1 MTKYLSVT
9 DTAKLV
15 RSALK
20 AAFPG
25 VKFSVRSD
33 SYSGGASINV
43 TWTDG
48 PTEKAVEAISN
59 RYQGCDFDGMQDLK
73 TYRDGTLIA
82 LPGGEVEEV
91 RFGANYVMTHRK
103 LSEPYL
109 AELEPIA
116 AVIVADNGGG
126 EFSRDRWY
134 DGLACDHG
142 VFPQGNGHNL
152 LWWLS
157 RHIAPSSYAAAAGK

>member
-33 SYSGGASINV
+33 SYSGGASINIS
-43 TWTDG
+43 WTDG
-48 PTEKAVEAISN
+48 PTEAAVDKVAD

-82 LPGGEVEEV
+82 LPNGEVEEV

-103 LSEPYL
+103 LSDAYL
-109 AELEPIA
+109 AELEPHA
-116 AVIVADNGGG
+116 ARIVADNGAPA
-126 EFSRDRWY
+126 FSRDQWY
-134 DGLACDHG
+134 SSIATGHG
-142 VFPQGNGHNL
+142 VFPNGSGHNL
-152 LWWLS
+152 LWYLS
-157 RHIAPSSYAAAAGK
+157 KHIAPSSYAAATSK